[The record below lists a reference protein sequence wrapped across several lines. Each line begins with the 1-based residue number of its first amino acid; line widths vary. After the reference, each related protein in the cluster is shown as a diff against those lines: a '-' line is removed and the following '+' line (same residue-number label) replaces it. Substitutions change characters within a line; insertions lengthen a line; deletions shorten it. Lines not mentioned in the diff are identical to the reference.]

1 MISLLKTLVLLN
13 YQINLKKNQKG
24 TYLQNLEPKKIE
36 HTYIEPQV
44 QDAETIEIETKTKT
58 QSS

>member
-13 YQINLKKNQKG
+13 YQINLRKNQKG

-36 HTYIEPQV
+36 HNYIEPQV

-58 QSS
+58 QS